1 MTALFALPSVRAIL
15 PGAPDFGAISAFW
28 YFINICLTNSVLYSS
43 SSILSFRS
51 RYVTLIPASASAD
64 PLYVADLIGIIPNIL
79 IISLCTSIFAVSK
92 LMKNRSS
99 KEEKRD

>member
-1 MTALFALPSVRAIL
+1 LFALPSVRAIL

-28 YFINICLTNSVLYSS
+28 VLLDICLTNPVLYSS

-51 RYVTLIPASASAD
+51 RYVTLIPASAAASAD